1 MSGFFGTIS
10 KTDCVSTVF
19 YGTDYHSHL
28 GTKRAG
34 LAYFNPDDGFQRA
47 IHSLED
53 GYFRT
58 KFESDLVGFRGN
70 AGIGV
75 ISDTEAQPIVVNS
88 HLGRFA
94 ISTVSKVANA
104 TELETDFLKK
114 HRTFS
119 ETSQG
124 SVNPTE
130 LIAMLIADGEDFTSG
145 IENVFRQVKGS
156 CSMLIL
162 TENEIIA
169 ARDQLGRTPVV
180 IGRNGGG
187 FAIASETSAFSN
199 LGFEIDRYLGPGE
212 ILRITAD
219 GYEVIRKPGNAMQV
233 CAFLWVYYGYPPS
246 YYEGINVD
254 EVRYRCGAALAEKD
268 PVEAD
273 FVAGIPDS
281 GVGHA
286 IGYSN
291 SRKIPF
297 MRPYAKYTPTWP
309 RSFMPQNQVTR
320 ELVAK
325 MKLIPNPAIIKGK
338 RGIFL
343 DDSIVRGTQLKDNT
357 RDLHDGGI
365 EEVHMR
371 IACPPLTY
379 PCEFLNFSRA
389 RRSLELATRKA
400 ISQIRGTDEEPDMKK
415 YSDPDTEEYKAMVE
429 QIRGNLGLTTLQF
442 QTLPDLVKA
451 IGLPKE
457 RLCTHCWDGSSYY
470 HKEA

>member
-1 MSGFFGTIS
+1 MSGFFGNIA
-10 KTDCVSTVF
+10 KTDVVFPVF

-34 LAYFNPDDGFQRA
+34 LAFYNKKEGFQRA

-58 KFESDLVGFRGN
+58 KFEDDLKFFEGN
-70 AGIGV
+70 SGIGV
-75 ISDTEAQPIVVNS
+75 ISDTEAQPLVTNS
-88 HLGRFA
+88 HLGKFA
-94 ISTVSKVANA
+94 IATVSKIVNA
-104 TELETDFLKK
+104 DELEKEFLDG

-130 LIAMLIADGEDFTSG
+130 LIAMLIADGHDFVSG
-145 IENVFRQVKGS
+145 IENVFNKIKGS
-156 CSMLIL
+156 CSILIL

-169 ARDQLGRTPVV
+169 ARDKLGRTPVV
-180 IGRNGGG
+180 IGRNGNGI
-187 FAIASETSAFSN
+187 AIASESCSFPN
-199 LGFEIDRYLGPGE
+199 LDYKIDKYIGPGE
-212 ILRITAD
+212 IVRITAE
-219 GYEVIRKPGNAMQV
+219 GVVQLRKPEKEMQV

-254 EVRYRCGAALAEKD
+254 EVRYRCGAALAKD
-268 PVEAD
+268 DDVEAD

-286 IGYSN
+286 MGYSN
-291 SRKIPF
+291 ERRIPLT
-297 MRPYAKYTPTWP
+297 RPYAKYTPTWP
-309 RSFMPQNQVTR
+309 RSFMPQTQDKR
-320 ELVAK
+320 DLVAK
-325 MKLIPNPAIIKGK
+325 MKLIPNPALIKNK

-357 RDLHDGGI
+357 RDLHSEGI
-365 EEVHMR
+365 KEVHMR

-379 PCEFLNFSRA
+379 PCEFLNFSRS
-389 RRSLELATRKA
+389 RKTIELATRTA
-400 ISQIRGTDEEPDMKK
+400 ISQLKGTEEVDLEK
-415 YSDPDTEEYKAMVE
+415 YSDPESEEYKAMVE
-429 QIRGNLGLTTLQF
+429 RIRKNLGLTSLKF
-442 QTLPDLVKA
+442 QKLSDLEDA

-457 RLCTHCWDGSSYY
+457 KLCTHCWDNSS
-470 HKEA
+470 HF